1 MAAPIQIWRT
11 CATGDVIAII
21 LTLWGVVAGAFALM
35 VLTGSKSAI
44 HEILAGMGFLIATV
58 AIGCAAIIHAVK
70 GLDERLGVQ
79 RKESA
84 APVSTP
90 VHEW

>member
-11 CATGDVIAII
+11 CATGDVMAII

-35 VLTGSKSAI
+35 VLTGSKRAI
-44 HEILAGMGFLIATV
+44 HEILAGMGFLIAIV
-58 AIGCAAIIHAVK
+58 AIGCAAIILK

>member
-11 CATGDVIAII
+11 CATGDVMAII
-21 LTLWGVVAGAFALM
+21 LTLWGVVAGAFILM
-35 VLTGSKSAI
+35 VLTASKSAI

-58 AIGCAAIIHAVK
+58 AIGCAATIHAVK
-70 GLDERLGVQ
+70 GLDERLGVH
-79 RKESA
+79 RKKSA
-84 APVSTP
+84 APVSIP